1 MPDNQVEQAQEIEID
16 QDRAMLYIPHN
27 ALEGTL
33 EFKIYLNGEIRT
45 VHTTLNQD
53 ELNEAVRKADE
64 GYIDEDDRFV
74 LTDEGREHLE
84 YLKEH
89 PEFDPLN

>member
-1 MPDNQVEQAQEIEID
+1 MPDNQVEQVQEIEID

-74 LTDEGREHLE
+74 LTDKGREHLE

-89 PEFDPLN
+89 PEFYPD

>member
-1 MPDNQVEQAQEIEID
+1 MPDNQVEQVQEIEID

-89 PEFDPLN
+89 PEFYPD

>member
-1 MPDNQVEQAQEIEID
+1 MPDNQVEQVQEIEID

-45 VHTTLNQD
+45 VRTTLNQD

-74 LTDEGREHLE
+74 LTDTGREHLE

-89 PEFDPLN
+89 PEFYPD